1 MERQQKTRFLLTLL
15 LCAAVIRLLFGGA
28 FGQLTKLLTGE
39 DMAAFLLYMNTGRL
53 VPSAEAADTTP
64 PETTVPTP
72 TQTAPSPVL
81 PGFTAQDALLADI
94 HNETGYDPDPE
105 DLLLQPL
112 EWALVGEA
120 PTVLILHTHATES
133 YTQSEGFAYTP
144 SSQDRT
150 LDKQYNMVRVGEY
163 LAQLLRQ
170 QGIGVIHDTTLHDH
184 PSYTGSYS
192 NARKTIRSYLEA
204 YPSIVLVLDLHRDAV
219 ELDDGTQLTT
229 NTELDGEKT
238 ARLMMVVGTDDG
250 GLSHP
255 EWEQNLS
262 LALKLHAQLEK
273 NTPGICRFL
282 SFRQERF
289 NQDLSPGAML
299 IEIGA
304 AGDTLP
310 QALRATEYLARA
322 ITDLAWGATTDSA
335 D

>member
-1 MERQQKTRFLLTLL
+1 MERQRKLRILWIMLAW
-15 LCAAVIRLLFGGA
+15 AAVLRLLFGGA
-28 FGQLTKLLTGE
+28 FEQLLTLLTGE
-39 DMAAFLLYMNTGRL
+39 DMTTFLLYMNTGRL
-53 VPSAEAADTTP
+53 VTSAGAADPSAPEA
-64 PETTVPTP
+64 TVPAP
-72 TQTAPSPVL
+72 TVSIPQPVL
-81 PGFTAQDALLADI
+81 PIFTAADAHLADI
-94 HNETGYDPDPE
+94 HNETAYDPDPE
-105 DLLLQPL
+105 DILLRPLQWKL
-112 EWALVGEA
+112 MADA

-133 YTQSEGFAYTP
+133 YTQSEGYTYTP

-150 LDKQYNMVRVGEY
+150 LDKGYNMVRVGEH

-170 QGIGVIHDTTLHDH
+170 AGIGVIHDTTLHDY
-184 PSYTGSYS
+184 PSYTGSYT
-192 NARKTIRSYLEA
+192 NARRTIRGYLED
-204 YPSIVLVLDLHRDAV
+204 YPTIQLVLDLHRDAV

-229 NTELDGEKT
+229 HTVLNGEET

-250 GLSHP
+250 GLFHP
-255 EWEQNLS
+255 NWKQNFA

-289 NQDLSPGAML
+289 NQDLSDGAML

-310 QALRATEYLARA
+310 QALRAAEHLAQA
-322 ITDLAWGATTDSA
+322 ITELAWGATTDSA

>member
-1 MERQQKTRFLLTLL
+1 MERQRKLRTVFTMLA
-15 LCAAVIRLLFGGA
+15 CAAALRLLFGGA
-28 FGQLTKLLTGE
+28 FAQLTALLTGE
-39 DMAAFLLYMNTGRL
+39 DMTTFLLYMNTGRL
-53 VPSAEAADTTP
+53 VTPADAADLSPT
-64 PETTVPTP
+64 ETT
-72 TQTAPSPVL
+72 APASTVDPPRPLLPV
-81 PGFTAQDALLADI
+81 FTAADASLADI
-94 HNETGYDPDPE
+94 HNETDYDPDPE
-105 DLLLQPL
+105 EILLRPL
-112 EWALVGEA
+112 NWELIADA

-133 YTQSEGFAYTP
+133 YAQSEGNTYTA

-150 LDKQYNMVRVGEY
+150 LDKQHNMVRVGEY
-163 LAQLLRQ
+163 LAELLRKA
-170 QGIGVIHDTTLHDH
+170 GIGVIHDTTLHDY
-184 PSYTGSYS
+184 PSYTGSYA
-192 NARKTIRSYLEA
+192 NARKTIRGYLEE
-204 YPSIVLVLDLHRDAV
+204 YPTIALVLDLHRDAV

-229 NTELDGEKT
+229 HTTLRGEET

-255 EWEQNLS
+255 NWKQNLS

-310 QALRATEYLARA
+310 QALRAAEHLATA
-322 ITDLAWGATTDSA
+322 ITDLAWGATADSE